1 MTNIKGNV
9 SLVSNHGRN
18 YSCKGKITYSK
29 DVLQRKQ
36 NKLVVS
42 HHGVSG
48 AKLLFFI
55 VLPLRT
61 GYITT
66 VCGTERRYNW
76 NSESLPDVPMYKIIG
91 FNMHTK
97 TSRMNS
103 NHRACPRCILVIVRQ

>member
-1 MTNIKGNV
+1 MFHLFQTRVETTVAKDKLLIVKMF
-9 SLVSNHGRN
+9 
-18 YSCKGKITYSK
+18 CKENKISWLFRTMEF
-29 DVLQRKQ
+29 
-36 NKLVVS
+36 
-42 HHGVSG
+42 SG

-61 GYITT
+61 GYIAT

-91 FNMHTK
+91 LNMHTK

-103 NHRACPRCILVIVRQ
+103 NHRACPRCILVTVRQ